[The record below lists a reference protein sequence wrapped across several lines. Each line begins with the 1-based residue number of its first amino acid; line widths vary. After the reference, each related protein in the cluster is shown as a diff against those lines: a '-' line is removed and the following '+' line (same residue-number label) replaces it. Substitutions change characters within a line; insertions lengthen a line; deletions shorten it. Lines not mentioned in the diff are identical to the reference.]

1 MPLRRIAAAPL
12 RATRLSRRTLGAAAG
27 AALTASALRT
37 RVPLTMAAAAQDAT
51 PIAGPAAGALAEL
64 ATATDRFVRDALA
77 AYGVPGAAVAVV
89 LDDQVVLARGYGVR
103 RLGEPGPVDE
113 HTIFELGSNSKVF
126 TAAAL
131 GTVVDQGVL
140 GWDDA
145 VIDHLPE
152 FALFDPYPTRYCT
165 VRDLLAHRSGLPA
178 FIGDI
183 LGDLGFDRP
192 EVLRRVRFIPPGSSF
207 REVGAYSNIGF
218 FVAGEVLARL
228 AGSTYEAAVQ
238 RRLLDPLGLARTAPA
253 AAVDQAGGNVAGAH
267 AEVDG
272 RLQPIPWYVQE
283 VLAAA
288 GGLTST
294 AADMARWMRMLLAG
308 GTLDGRQVLRPE
320 TVAAMFS
327 PSMVV
332 APSFSEL
339 PPITDQSGFAYGL
352 GCGVFH
358 DRGVQVVEKGG
369 ALSGIRSVLELVPER
384 KLGVAVLSNRDLL
397 PLPEAIRAFVLDRVL
412 GGNGAEDQA
421 AIRRAGAELEQL
433 LLPTPPPANPAPPSL
448 PLDGYAGAYDSPLYG
463 PFVVARDG
471 DGLRIEAGSTRFPG
485 TLVHFGQ
492 DTFQLSWPPV
502 DYGHQLLT
510 FTVGPDGQAV
520 AFDTE
525 TLGRFERAADAG
537 SAASA

>member
-1 MPLRRIAAAPL
+1 MPSRRIDTTAPPRAAH
-12 RATRLSRRTLGAAAG
+12 LSRRTLGAVAG
-27 AALTASALRT
+27 AALAATTLPGGRPRARSTAAQSATPTADEGSADL
-37 RVPLTMAAAAQDAT
+37 AAA
-51 PIAGPAAGALAEL
+51 
-64 ATATDRFVRDALA
+64 TDQFVRAALET
-77 AYGVPGAAVAVV
+77 YGVPGAAVAVV

-103 RLGEPGPVDE
+103 KLGESGPVDE
-113 HTIFELGSNSKVF
+113 HTIFELGSNTKVF

-131 GTVVDQGVL
+131 GTVVDQGAL
-140 GWDDA
+140 GWDDV

-152 FALFDPYPTRYCT
+152 FALFDPYPTRYAT
-165 VRDLLAHRSGLPA
+165 VRDLLAHRTGLPA

-183 LGDLGFDRP
+183 LGDLGIDRP

-228 AGSTYEAAVQ
+228 TGATWEAAVQ
-238 RRLLDPLGLARTAPA
+238 QRLLDPLGLTRTAPS
-253 AAVDQAGGNVAGAH
+253 AAVDQAGGNVAAAH

-272 RLQPIPWYVQE
+272 TLEPIPWYLQT

-294 AADMARWMRMLLAG
+294 AADMAQWMRMLLAG
-308 GTLDGRQVLRPE
+308 GTLDGRQILRPE
-320 TVAAMFS
+320 TVQEMFQ

-332 APSFSEL
+332 APSFSEM

-369 ALSGIRSVLELVPER
+369 ALSGIRSVMELVPAG

-397 PLPEAIRAFVLDRVL
+397 PLPEAIRAFVLAQVL
-412 GGNGAEDQA
+412 GGNDANDQA
-421 AIRRAGAELEQL
+421 EIRQRGASLEAL
-433 LLPTPPPANPAPPSL
+433 LQPTPPPANPGPPSL
-448 PLDGYAGAYDSPLYG
+448 PLDGYVGPYDSSLYG
-463 PFVVARDG
+463 QFVVVRDG
-471 DGLRIEAGSTRFPG
+471 DRLRIEAGSARFPG

-492 DTFQLSWPPV
+492 DTYRLNWPPV

-510 FTVGPDGQAV
+510 FTVGPDGHATS
-520 AFDTE
+520 FDTE
-525 TLGRFERAADAG
+525 TLGRFERAANA
-537 SAASA
+537 

>member
-1 MPLRRIAAAPL
+1 MPQRPTNSSV
-12 RATRLSRRTLGAAAG
+12 RALET
-27 AALTASALRT
+27 
-37 RVPLTMAAAAQDAT
+37 
-51 PIAGPAAGALAEL
+51 
-64 ATATDRFVRDALA
+64 
-77 AYGVPGAAVAVV
+77 YGVPGAAVAVV

-131 GTVVDQGVL
+131 GTVVDQGIL
-140 GWDDA
+140 GWDD
-145 VIDHLPE
+145 VVVDHLPE

-178 FIGDI
+178 FIGDL
-183 LGDLGFDRP
+183 LGDVGFDRP

-218 FVAGEVLARL
+218 FAAGEVLARL
-228 AGSTYEAAVQ
+228 AGSTFEAAVQ
-238 RRLLDPLGLARTAPA
+238 RRLLDPLGLAQTAPA
-253 AAVDQAGGNVAGAH
+253 AAVDQAGGNVAAAH
-267 AEVDG
+267 AVIGG
-272 RLQPIPWYVQE
+272 RLQVIPWYVQE

-294 AADMARWMRMLLAG
+294 AADMARWMRMFLAG

-369 ALSGIRSVLELVPER
+369 AIPGVRTVLELVPAR
-384 KLGVAVLSNRDLL
+384 QLGIAVLSNRDVVM
-397 PLPEAIRAFVLDRVL
+397 LPEAIRAFVLAQVL
-412 GGNGAEDQA
+412 GGDNAAEQA
-421 AIRRAGAELEQL
+421 EIRQRSAALEALIQ
-433 LLPTPPPANPAPPSL
+433 PTPPPANPAPPSL
-448 PLDGYAGAYDSPLYG
+448 PLDGYAGPYDSELYG
-463 PFVVARDG
+463 RFVVARDG
-471 DGLRIEAGSTRFPG
+471 DGIGIEAGSTRFPG

-492 DTFQLSWPPV
+492 DTFQLSWPQNV
-502 DYGHQLLT
+502 DYGNQLVT
-510 FTVGPDGQAV
+510 FTLGPEGQAV
-520 AFDTE
+520 GLDTE
-525 TLGRFERAADAG
+525 TLGRFARAADA
-537 SAASA
+537 

>member
-1 MPLRRIAAAPL
+1 MPSRPIDTMTSL
-12 RATRLSRRTLGAAAG
+12 RATHLSRRTLGAVAG
-27 AALTASALRT
+27 AALAATTLPGQGPRAGTTAAQSATPTAAEGSADL
-37 RVPLTMAAAAQDAT
+37 AAA
-51 PIAGPAAGALAEL
+51 
-64 ATATDRFVRDALA
+64 TDQFVRAALET
-77 AYGVPGAAVAVV
+77 YGVPGAAVAVV

-131 GTVVDQGVL
+131 GTVVDQGIL
-140 GWDDA
+140 GWDD
-145 VIDHLPE
+145 VVVDHLPE

-207 REVGAYSNIGF
+207 RELGQYSNIGF
-218 FVAGEVLARL
+218 FAAGEVLARL
-228 AGSTYEAAVQ
+228 AGSTFEAAVQ
-238 RRLLDPLGLARTAPA
+238 RRLLDPLGLAQTAPA
-253 AAVDQAGGNVAGAH
+253 AAVDQAGGNVAAAH
-267 AEVDG
+267 AVIGG
-272 RLQPIPWYVQE
+272 RLQVIPWYVQE

-294 AADMARWMRMLLAG
+294 AADMARWMRMFLAG

-369 ALSGIRSVLELVPER
+369 AIPGVRTVLELVPAR
-384 KLGVAVLSNRDLL
+384 QLGIAVLSNRDVVM
-397 PLPEAIRAFVLDRVL
+397 LPEAIRAFVLAQVL
-412 GGNGAEDQA
+412 GGDNAAEQA
-421 AIRRAGAELEQL
+421 EIRQRSAALEALIQ
-433 LLPTPPPANPAPPSL
+433 PTPPPANPAPPSL
-448 PLDGYAGAYDSPLYG
+448 PLDGYAGPYDSPLYG
-463 PFVVARDG
+463 RFEVVRDG
-471 DGLRIEAGSTRFPG
+471 DGIGIEAGSTRFPG
-485 TLVHFGQ
+485 ALVHFGQ
-492 DTFQLSWPPV
+492 DTFQLSWPQNV
-502 DYGHQLLT
+502 DYGNQLVT
-510 FTVGPDGQAV
+510 FTLGPEGQAV
-520 AFDTE
+520 GFDTE
-525 TLGRFERAADAG
+525 TLGRFARAADA
-537 SAASA
+537 